1 MIPLE
6 HWLYLSGMLF
16 TLGLCGV
23 MMRRNVILVLM
34 SVEIMLNAANVAL
47 VAFNKHLVGA
57 AAGGGALPGVPAA
70 ALPGMT
76 VAVPPDGQVFV
87 FFTIAV
93 AAAEA
98 AVALVIAMAL
108 FRRLDT
114 VNVDDVSNLRW

>member
-47 VAFNKHLVGA
+47 VAFNKHLIA
-57 AAGGGALPGVPAA
+57 TSAGGVS
-70 ALPGMT
+70 
-76 VAVPPDGQVFV
+76 PDGQVFV

-114 VNVDDVSNLRW
+114 VNVDDVANLRW

>member
-1 MIPLE
+1 MITLQ
-6 HWLYLSGMLF
+6 HWLYLSGILF

-34 SVEIMLNAANVAL
+34 SIEIMLNAANVAL
-47 VAFNKHLVGA
+47 VAFNKHLVVA
-57 AAGGGALPGVPAA
+57 ADGS
-70 ALPGMT
+70 
-76 VAVPPDGQVFV
+76 VPPDGQVFV

-98 AVALVIAMAL
+98 AVALVIATAL

-114 VNVDDVSNLRW
+114 VNVDDVANLRW

>member
-6 HWLYLSGMLF
+6 HYLILSGILF
-16 TLGLCGV
+16 TLGLAGV

-47 VAFNKHLVGA
+47 VAFNKHL
-57 AAGGGALPGVPAA
+57 
-70 ALPGMT
+70 
-76 VAVPPDGQVFV
+76 AVPGPDGVVAPDGQVFV

-114 VNVDDVSNLRW
+114 VNVDDVANLRW

>member
-6 HWLYLSGMLF
+6 HYLYLSGILF
-16 TLGLCGV
+16 TLGLAGV

-47 VAFNKHLVGA
+47 VAFNKYLP
-57 AAGGGALPGVPAA
+57 AGPDGVA
-70 ALPGMT
+70 
-76 VAVPPDGQVFV
+76 PDGQVFV

-114 VNVDDVSNLRW
+114 VNVDDVANLRW

>member
-6 HWLYLSGMLF
+6 HCLDLSGVRF
-16 TLGLCGV
+16 TRGLCGV

-34 SVEIMLNAANVAL
+34 SVEIMLNAANIAL
-47 VAFNKHLVGA
+47 VALSKHLSAGA
-57 AAGGGALPGVPAA
+57 TESVQLE
-70 ALPGMT
+70 
-76 VAVPPDGQVFV
+76 GQVFV

-114 VNVDDVSNLRW
+114 VNVDDVANLRW

>member
-6 HWLYLSGMLF
+6 HYLYLSGMLF

-47 VAFNKHLVGA
+47 VAFNKHLVVTTT
-57 AAGGGALPGVPAA
+57 AG
-70 ALPGMT
+70 
-76 VAVPPDGQVFV
+76 VANEVAPDGQVFV

-114 VNVDDVSNLRW
+114 VNVDDVANLRW

>member
-6 HWLYLSGMLF
+6 HWLTLSGVLF

-23 MMRRNVILVLM
+23 MMRRNIILVLM

-47 VAFNKHLVGA
+47 VVFNKYLIA
-57 AAGGGALPGVPAA
+57 SPEGVAPN
-70 ALPGMT
+70 
-76 VAVPPDGQVFV
+76 GQVFV

-114 VNVDDVSNLRW
+114 VNVDDVANLRW

>member
-6 HWLYLSGMLF
+6 HYLYLSGMLF
-16 TLGLCGV
+16 TLGLAGV

-34 SVEIMLNAANVAL
+34 SVEIMLNAANLAL
-47 VAFNKHLVGA
+47 VAFNKHLA
-57 AAGGGALPGVPAA
+57 AAPGGAVS
-70 ALPGMT
+70 
-76 VAVPPDGQVFV
+76 PDGQVMV

-98 AVALVIAMAL
+98 AVALVIAMAM

-114 VNVDDVSNLRW
+114 VNVDDVANLRW

>member
-1 MIPLE
+1 MIPLQ
-6 HWLYLSGMLF
+6 HYLFLSGMLF

-47 VAFNKHLVGA
+47 VAFNKYLVA
-57 AAGGGALPGVPAA
+57 AAPDGAVG
-70 ALPGMT
+70 
-76 VAVPPDGQVFV
+76 PDGQVFV

-114 VNVDDVSNLRW
+114 VNVEDVANLRW

>member
-6 HWLYLSGMLF
+6 HYLWLSGILF
-16 TLGLCGV
+16 TLGLIGV
-23 MMRRNVILVLM
+23 MTRRNVILVLM

-47 VAFNKHLVGA
+47 VAFNKHLVA
-57 AAGGGALPGVPAA
+57 NPAGE
-70 ALPGMT
+70 
-76 VAVPPDGQVFV
+76 VAPDGQVFV

-114 VNVDDVSNLRW
+114 VDVDAVANLRW

>member
-6 HWLYLSGMLF
+6 HYLYLSGILF

-34 SVEIMLNAANVAL
+34 SVEIMLNAANIAL
-47 VAFNKHLVGA
+47 VAFNKYLI
-57 AAGGGALPGVPAA
+57 AAGPSAQAGGVQLDA
-70 ALPGMT
+70 
-76 VAVPPDGQVFV
+76 QVFV

-114 VNVDDVSNLRW
+114 VNVDDVANLRW

>member
-6 HWLYLSGMLF
+6 HYLYLSGLLF

-47 VAFNKHLVGA
+47 VAFNKHLVATG
-57 AAGGGALPGVPAA
+57 PA
-70 ALPGMT
+70 
-76 VAVPPDGQVFV
+76 PDGQVFV

-114 VNVDDVSNLRW
+114 VNVDDVANLRW